1 MMKLRSSALIGA
13 VLLTAAGCGQPSNV
27 TLLKHGNHAMYLERW
42 SDAADDFELATKQ
55 HPGDWEAQYNLGQ
68 CFLKLGNPEK
78 ASQALA
84 IAVSLRPYNNAIADS
99 YAEALLKNGNRNK
112 LFSFLQGRAQKQQTV
127 RAWTRF
133 AEYAMDIDDPDS
145 ATNAINTAIAISD
158 GTNAAPYITSATFA
172 ERLGD
177 DSLAVK
183 RWSEAWMID
192 PSNEMVSSSLRAHGV
207 VPGPTMTDAVEDS
220 QQ

>member
-27 TLLKHGNHAMYLERW
+27 TLLKHGNHSMYQERW
-42 SDAADDFELATKQ
+42 SDAADDFEKATKQ

-68 CFLKLGNPEK
+68 CLLKLGNPEK
-78 ASQALA
+78 AYQALA
-84 IAVSLRPYNNAIADS
+84 IAESLRPYNNAIADS
-99 YAEALLKNGNRNK
+99 YAEALLKSGNRNK

-145 ATNAINTAIAISD
+145 ATYAINTAIAISD

-192 PSNEMVSSSLRAHGV
+192 SSNEMVSNSLRSHGV
-207 VPGPTMTDAVEDS
+207 VPGPTMTGAVEDS